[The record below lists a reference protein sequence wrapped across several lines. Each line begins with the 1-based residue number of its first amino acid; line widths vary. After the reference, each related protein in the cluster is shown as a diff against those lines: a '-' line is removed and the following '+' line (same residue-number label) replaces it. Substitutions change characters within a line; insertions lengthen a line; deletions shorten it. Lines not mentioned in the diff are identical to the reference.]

1 MHENHEEWI
10 DSFAGIIPNQHY
22 TSRVELGDEIGL
34 IVRLSGDAYNVV
46 LNFGIPTAVNFLD
59 EGVQLNDVQR
69 MSLYTELLPLNKFES
84 VIYRIKNGRYARY
97 IEECMGSILFQML
110 GLRQY
115 NIVTLNN
122 VVMIV
127 SQCDPEITVV
137 EINT

>member
-97 IEECMGSILFQML
+97 IEENLQKELSNTQLVHQL
-110 GLRQY
+110 Q
-115 NIVTLNN
+115 N
-122 VVMIV
+122 
-127 SQCDPEITVV
+127 Q
-137 EINT
+137 INQIMQEGK